1 MISRQHFLSD
11 TWLINEY
18 VRKNAQHVCQNT
30 NDTFFTIPV
39 PKLFYAVYKILS
51 AVMDEN
57 TTKKFV
63 ILEGK

>member
-1 MISRQHFLSD
+1 MLISMCAKTQTILF
-11 TWLINEY
+11 
-18 VRKNAQHVCQNT
+18 A
-30 NDTFFTIPV
+30 IPV

-63 ILEGK
+63 ILEGTYRLLS